1 MSVLIFR
8 KIKSVRLNGYTM
20 FYWCA
25 KPKSRIIMFSQL
37 ELRVIKNSL
46 KDKLAQETV
55 SLQKLGEDS
64 DDYME
69 KANDL
74 MVIDALI
81 SKVEQ
86 SLF

>member
-1 MSVLIFR
+1 
-8 KIKSVRLNGYTM
+8 
-20 FYWCA
+20 
-25 KPKSRIIMFSQL
+25 MFSQL

-46 KDKLAQETV
+46 KDKLDKDTV
-55 SLQKLGEDS
+55 NLKKLDEDS

-86 SLF
+86 SLS

>member
-1 MSVLIFR
+1 
-8 KIKSVRLNGYTM
+8 
-20 FYWCA
+20 
-25 KPKSRIIMFSQL
+25 MFSQL
-37 ELRVIKNSL
+37 ELRVIKKLL
-46 KDKLAQETV
+46 KDKLDKET
-55 SLQKLGEDS
+55 LDLKKLDEDS

-86 SLF
+86 SLS

>member
-1 MSVLIFR
+1 
-8 KIKSVRLNGYTM
+8 
-20 FYWCA
+20 
-25 KPKSRIIMFSQL
+25 MFSQL
-37 ELRVIKNSL
+37 ELRVIKKSL
-46 KDKLAQETV
+46 KDKLDKET
-55 SLQKLGEDS
+55 LDLKKLDEDS

-86 SLF
+86 SLP